1 MRKTA
6 ATVMALLFLG
16 LSAWTFVNEDR
27 IEAWLPGQVAEQA
40 TTAQNQL
47 PLQDNETWLVV
58 VVDFAEHRADNGWG
72 PDEAA
77 TMLDQ
82 AVIPYIDQL
91 SGGQTNLTIVVHDTV
106 IRAAEPLAAYGS
118 DGSGKDTA
126 TDGTFLPVSLAEE
139 AVFGVRTSVDWSD
152 YDLDNDGTIDRFM
165 VLHTTKGQEENP
177 GNTNRIWSHYTQFQT
192 PIDAVSYTHLTL
204 PTIGEV

>member
-1 MRKTA
+1 M
-6 ATVMALLFLG
+6 MALLFLG

-40 TTAQNQL
+40 TSAQNQL

-58 VVDFAEHRADNGWG
+58 VVDFADHRADNGWG

-91 SGGQTNLTIVVHDTV
+91 SGGQTNLTIVVH
-106 IRAAEPLAAYGS
+106 L
-118 DGSGKDTA
+118 
-126 TDGTFLPVSLAEE
+126 SL
-139 AVFGVRTSVDWSD
+139 
-152 YDLDNDGTIDRFM
+152 I
-165 VLHTTKGQEENP
+165 H
-177 GNTNRIWSHYTQFQT
+177 I
-192 PIDAVSYTHLTL
+192 
-204 PTIGEV
+204 

>member
-72 PDEAA
+72 PDEAT

-82 AVIPYIDQL
+82 AVVPYIDQL

-106 IRAAEPLAAYGS
+106 IRATQPLASYGS

-126 TDGTFLPVSLAEE
+126 TDGTFL
-139 AVFGVRTSVDWSD
+139 
-152 YDLDNDGTIDRFM
+152 
-165 VLHTTKGQEENP
+165 
-177 GNTNRIWSHYTQFQT
+177 
-192 PIDAVSYTHLTL
+192 
-204 PTIGEV
+204 